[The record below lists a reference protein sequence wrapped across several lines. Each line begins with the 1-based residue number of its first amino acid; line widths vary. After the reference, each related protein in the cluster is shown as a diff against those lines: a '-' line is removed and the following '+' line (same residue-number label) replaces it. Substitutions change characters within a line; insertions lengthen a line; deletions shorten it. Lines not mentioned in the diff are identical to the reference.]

1 MSRIDFIVLPYV
13 ESLKILHLL
22 SGKLRTEFTGPI
34 AKSTSPGLSLDAD
47 FTTKIQQW
55 TKQSAGREAYLRKL
69 LILLTDYTPF
79 YNQQNNLS

>member
-1 MSRIDFIVLPYV
+1 M
-13 ESLKILHLL
+13 LHLL

-34 AKSTSPGLSLDAD
+34 AKSTSPGLSLHAD

-69 LILLTDYTPF
+69 LIALLLLTDYTLF